1 MISNPAASVRARLAN
16 LVATRGGDLQTLLD
30 EYANERLLCR
40 LSRSPHADRFVLK
53 GATLFTIWTGKL
65 HRATKDID
73 LMGYGDDSAEHL
85 ELVFRE
91 VAALDIPED
100 GILFDPA
107 SVHSEPIRKETN
119 YGGTRILLRGKLANV
134 KLSMQVDVGFGDSV
148 LPPPE
153 WTMVPCLLPGLPR
166 TTMHAYPREVAIAE
180 KCAAI
185 VSLGIA
191 NTRLKDFYDVWYLAT
206 TFDFDGDRLASAVQ
220 ATFARRGTPLPT
232 QPPVAL
238 TTEFAADPGKAAQW
252 QSFVRKAR
260 VPGAVTLD
268 EVLVVNAAFLGP
280 ALKLEDGPAGQRWT
294 AGGPWSR

>member
-53 GATLFTIWTGKL
+53 GGTLFPIWTGKP

-73 LMGYGDDSAEHL
+73 RLGYGDDSAEHL
-85 ELVFRE
+85 QAVFRE
-91 VAALDIPED
+91 VAAIEIPED

-107 SVHSEPIRKETN
+107 SVHSEPIRKEAE

-134 KLSMQVDVGFGDSV
+134 KLNMQVDVGFGDSV

-153 WTMVPCLLPGLPR
+153 RTMVPCLLTGLPSTSMR
-166 TTMHAYPREVAIAE
+166 AYPQEVAIAE
-180 KCAAI
+180 KCATL
-185 VSLGIA
+185 VSLGIV
-191 NTRLKDFYDVWYLAT
+191 NTRLKDFYDVWSLAT
-206 TFDFDGDRLASAVQ
+206 SFDFDGDRLSAAVQ

-232 QPPVAL
+232 SAARRPDLRVRSRPGEGRAVA
-238 TTEFAADPGKAAQW
+238 G
-252 QSFVRKAR
+252 VRQEG
-260 VPGAVTLD
+260 PGARRQH
-268 EVLVVNAAFLGP
+268 ARPG
-280 ALKLEDGPAGQRWT
+280 GCGQRGVSGARME
-294 AGGPWSR
+294 AG